1 MDERDT
7 CGRCGRDTSCF
18 VIAEVFCFQIGKSL
32 LIKRNLLI
40 RCSLQFEMSKQ
51 NLHTRGC
58 MLRSKRGEWKKDYTH
73 CAKGKPLKWTC
84 SVKNQMCKMH
94 EAKSCLDKYW
104 SAHRVVLEIS
114 GPLGKFCWIAS
125 QCFASRQLIDNLHLW
140 QWPTHSMGAKSRIH
154 VVLRGLQK
162 WNRTTICKCQGWRL
176 GAFSTKRKDD
186 MYTKL
191 QRGEMKAE
199 FPLVSA
205 EGGEEGCLFSARRE

>member
-18 VIAEVFCFQIGKSL
+18 VIVEVFCFQIGKSL

-58 MLRSKRGEWKKDYTH
+58 MLRSKRGEWKKAYTH

-84 SVKNQMCKMH
+84 IVKNLMWKMH

-125 QCFASRQLIDNLHLW
+125 QCFLSSATDWQPASLAMTHPFDGSQVEDACCAERTPKMKLI
-140 QWPTHSMGAKSRIH
+140 
-154 VVLRGLQK
+154 
-162 WNRTTICKCQGWRL
+162 
-176 GAFSTKRKDD
+176 
-186 MYTKL
+186 
-191 QRGEMKAE
+191 
-199 FPLVSA
+199 VSA
-205 EGGEEGCLFSARRE
+205 WGGG